1 MSAQLPINLPKLT
14 SPDALQTLVENRTI
28 YNLEHCELNIFE
40 TYEHAQLVPLKF
52 TDLVV
57 TSMLRGKKVMH
68 LFDQEGFDYIPG
80 ETVLVPANELMK
92 IDFPEAEHENP
103 TQCLA
108 LAIDHGKI
116 SETLDFLNERYPKE
130 GNNHY
135 WSLDYENFFFK
146 NNHEMNQLLHKVIDI
161 CQGDHL
167 FKDTLADLALQEL
180 LVKIIQLQNLHA
192 SEKSSKVKNP
202 YLDAVIIEINKH
214 LYDKIK
220 LEDLAKHVGMSMSS
234 LYRLF
239 KTELGISPME
249 YLILAKIKR
258 AKHFLSQQHLYIKNI
273 AFEVGFEDPNYFN
286 RIFKKYEGIT
296 PKQYQQI
303 NQKEG

>member
-1 MSAQLPINLPKLT
+1 MPSPLPIKLPKLT
-14 SPDALQTLVENRTI
+14 NQKSLQTLVENRTI
-28 YNLEHCELNIFE
+28 YNLENCELNIFE

-52 TDLVV
+52 NDLVV

-68 LFDQEGFDYIPG
+68 LFDQKGFDYVPG

-108 LAIDHGKI
+108 LAIDHVKI

-130 GNNHY
+130 GTNNY

-161 CQGDHL
+161 CQGDNL

-192 SEKSSKVKNP
+192 TTESTKVHIDNT
-202 YLDAVIIEINKH
+202 I
-214 LYDKIK
+214 
-220 LEDLAKHVGMSMSS
+220 
-234 LYRLF
+234 
-239 KTELGISPME
+239 
-249 YLILAKIKR
+249 
-258 AKHFLSQQHLYIKNI
+258 
-273 AFEVGFEDPNYFN
+273 
-286 RIFKKYEGIT
+286 
-296 PKQYQQI
+296 
-303 NQKEG
+303 